1 MKKYFVDS
9 TPKLYAYDYNS
20 SRVLADAGTSITIC
34 ISDPSGKEITTDAA
48 MTKED
53 TGIYYYAG
61 LTLTTS
67 HLEGKWTYRVKDI
80 TASMTSIEEGEF
92 EFVKR

>member
-1 MKKYFVDS
+1 MKYYVDS
-9 TPKLYAYDYNS
+9 TPKLYAYNYGS
-20 SRVLADAGTSITIC
+20 GVLADTGTSMTIC
-34 ISDPSGKEITTDAA
+34 ISDPSGKEVTTDQS
-48 MTKED
+48 MSRED

-80 TASMTSIEEGEF
+80 TASMVSIEEGEF